1 MKKNNSDC
9 QFSINELYLLRP
21 LLSKI
26 KKKSISD
33 KMYSEQCRN
42 MAQESKAKCHNVCH
56 GACPSH
62 NDTVR
67 LELRTA
73 GHVKRQYNILITITQ
88 AVALIHQQTQ
98 STEKTGAPMYYHY
111 VLAQLGTCL
120 FYTLNIV

>member
-1 MKKNNSDC
+1 
-9 QFSINELYLLRP
+9 
-21 LLSKI
+21 
-26 KKKSISD
+26 
-33 KMYSEQCRN
+33 